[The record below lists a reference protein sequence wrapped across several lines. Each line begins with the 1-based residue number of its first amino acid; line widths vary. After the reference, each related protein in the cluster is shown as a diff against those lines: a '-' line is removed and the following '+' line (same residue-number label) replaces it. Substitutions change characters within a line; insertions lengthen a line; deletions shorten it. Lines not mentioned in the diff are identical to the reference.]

1 MSPTTSTTNKTAYM
15 GVADAH
21 GIESF
26 LPSKEKEDKRGFLLL
41 RAATNRQRHAVFFEI
56 ELDEKQ
62 AASVQKEIDK
72 DDYVA
77 ALLVIKAAAAA
88 AGEITLDGGGDV
100 LGSFELIPNPKIDP
114 WG

>member
-1 MSPTTSTTNKTAYM
+1 MSTTTTEKTTYM

-56 ELDEKQ
+56 DLSAKQ
-62 AASVQKEIDK
+62 ALAVKEALDK
-72 DDYVA
+72 QEYIT
-77 ALLVIKAAAAA
+77 ALHVIKAAAAA

>member
-1 MSPTTSTTNKTAYM
+1 MSTTTTEKIAYM

-41 RAATNRQRHAVFFEI
+41 RATMNRQRHAVFFEI

-62 AASVQKEIDK
+62 AAAVQEELDK
-72 DDYVA
+72 QDYVA
-77 ALLVIKAAAAA
+77 ALHVIKSAAAA
-88 AGEITLDGGGDV
+88 AGEIALDGGGDV

>member
-1 MSPTTSTTNKTAYM
+1 MSTTTTEKTAYM

-26 LPSKEKEDKRGFLLL
+26 LPSKDKEDKRGFLLL
-41 RAATNRQRHAVFFEI
+41 RAAANRQRHAVFFEI
-56 ELDEKQ
+56 DLDEKQ
-62 AASVQKEIDK
+62 AAAVQAEIDNQ
-72 DDYVA
+72 DYVE
-77 ALLVIKAAAAA
+77 ALRVIKAAAAD